1 MRFYYENIFIIKKNS
16 FEDFTSSI
24 YGQSVNIFIING
36 LIEYTISLDDDRC
49 DLYIK
54 NQFSTVNFSSV
65 NFLLK
70 NNIFNIPY
78 CENFDFYTYYY
89 FFAFQYAIYHGE
101 PFENNNNDH
110 EYYVENLYNIIINLV
125 PIFNKSDYIYIGT
138 LFELKDDLFNL
149 KNEIIKFDVINTIG

>member
-1 MRFYYENIFIIKKNS
+1 MRFYYEHIFIIKKNS

-36 LIEYTISLDDDRC
+36 LIGYTISLDNKRC

-54 NQFSTVNFSSV
+54 NPFSTV

-89 FFAFQYAIYHGE
+89 FFAFQYAIYHGQPLFVHYNE
-101 PFENNNNDH
+101 NNNDH
-110 EYYVENLYNIIINLV
+110 EYYVENLYNIIINLL
-125 PIFNKSDYIYIGT
+125 PTFDKSDCIYIGT
-138 LFELKDDLFNL
+138 LFELKDDLSNL
-149 KNEIIKFDVINTIG
+149 KNEIIKFNIINTIG

>member
-1 MRFYYENIFIIKKNS
+1 MRFYYEHIFIIKKNS
-16 FEDFTSSI
+16 FEEFTSSI

-36 LIEYTISLDDDRC
+36 LIEYTISLDNKRC

-54 NQFSTVNFSSV
+54 NPFSTV

-89 FFAFQYAIYHGE
+89 FFAFQYAIYHGQPLFVHYNE
-101 PFENNNNDH
+101 NNNDH
-110 EYYVENLYNIIINLV
+110 EYYVEKQPLCFFLKCPNSSYFLHDQELTDYNLIQVSSSIYKYN
-125 PIFNKSDYIYIGT
+125 F
-138 LFELKDDLFNL
+138 
-149 KNEIIKFDVINTIG
+149 